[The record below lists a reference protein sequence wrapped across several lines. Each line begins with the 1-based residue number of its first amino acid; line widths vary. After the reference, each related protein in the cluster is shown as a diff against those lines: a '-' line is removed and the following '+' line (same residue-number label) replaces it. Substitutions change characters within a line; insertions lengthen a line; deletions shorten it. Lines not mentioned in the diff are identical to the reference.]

1 MEEYMKKKIIIL
13 LPIIFIGI
21 SAILIYQTRS
31 TRNDYRENLETST
44 SVELSA
50 FDQLQKASNKE
61 LIDLGEALI
70 SFVHFDDVNAATVTT
85 ETHDITFPL
94 TVTDPE
100 SNNFSIETLIASPES
115 FSIGDI
121 FGLAMD
127 EMENYYYYPTNK

>member
-1 MEEYMKKKIIIL
+1 MRKNFLIIL
-13 LPIIFIGI
+13 PLIFICI
-21 SAILIYQTRS
+21 STILIYQTRNNRYDHLKTIES
-31 TRNDYRENLETST
+31 SS

-50 FDQLQKASNKE
+50 FEQLQKATNKE

-70 SFVHFDDVNAATVTT
+70 SFVHFDDINTATVTT
-85 ETHDITFPL
+85 ETDDITFPL
-94 TVTDPE
+94 TVNDPE
-100 SNNFSIETLIASPES
+100 SNHFSIESLIASPES

>member
-1 MEEYMKKKIIIL
+1 MKKKIFIL
-13 LPIIFIGI
+13 LPIAFIGM
-21 SAILIYQTRS
+21 SSILIYQSRS
-31 TRNDYRENLETST
+31 IRNEYRETVELSA

-50 FDQLQKASNKE
+50 FDQLQKATNKE

-70 SFVHFDDVNAATVTT
+70 SFVHFEDINAATVTT
-85 ETHDITFPL
+85 ETDEITFPL

-100 SNNFSIETLIASPES
+100 SNHFSIESLIASPES

-127 EMENYYYYPTNK
+127 EIENYYYYPTNK

>member
-1 MEEYMKKKIIIL
+1 MKKKIIIL

-21 SAILIYQTRS
+21 SAILINQTRS

-50 FDQLQKASNKE
+50 FEQLQKATNKE

-85 ETHDITFPL
+85 ETKDITFPL

-100 SNNFSIETLIASPES
+100 LNNFSIETLIASPES
-115 FSIGDI
+115 FIIGDT
-121 FGLAMD
+121 FGLATD
-127 EMENYYYYPTNK
+127 QSGEFYYYPLIN

>member
-1 MEEYMKKKIIIL
+1 MEEYMKKKIFIL
-13 LPIIFIGI
+13 LPIAFIGM
-21 SAILIYQTRS
+21 SSILIYQSRS
-31 TRNDYRENLETST
+31 IRNEYRETVELSA

-50 FDQLQKASNKE
+50 FDQLQKATNKE

-70 SFVHFDDVNAATVTT
+70 SFVHFEDINAATVTT
-85 ETHDITFPL
+85 ETDDITFPL

-100 SNNFSIETLIASPES
+100 SNHFSIESLIASPES

>member
-1 MEEYMKKKIIIL
+1 MKKKIFIL
-13 LPIIFIGI
+13 LPIAFI
-21 SAILIYQTRS
+21 SMSSILIYQSRS
-31 TRNDYRENLETST
+31 IRNEYRETVEFSAA
-44 SVELSA
+44 VELSA
-50 FDQLQKASNKE
+50 FEQLQKALNKE

-70 SFVHFDDVNAATVTT
+70 SFVHFEDINAATVTT
-85 ETHDITFPL
+85 ETDDITFPL

-100 SNNFSIETLIASPES
+100 SNHFSIESLIASPES

>member
-1 MEEYMKKKIIIL
+1 MKKKIFIL
-13 LPIIFIGI
+13 LPIAFIGM
-21 SAILIYQTRS
+21 SSILIYQSRS
-31 TRNDYRENLETST
+31 IRNEYRETVELSA

-50 FDQLQKASNKE
+50 FDQLQKATNKE

-70 SFVHFDDVNAATVTT
+70 SFVHFEDINVATVTT
-85 ETHDITFPL
+85 ETDDITFPL

-100 SNNFSIETLIASPES
+100 SNHFSIESLIASPES

>member
-50 FDQLQKASNKE
+50 FEQLQKATNKE

-70 SFVHFDDVNAATVTT
+70 SFVHFDDVNVATVTT
-85 ETHDITFPL
+85 EQEELSFPL
-94 TVTDPE
+94 SVVDRDSNQFQLVTV
-100 SNNFSIETLIASPES
+100 NFSPDTLI
-115 FSIGDI
+115 IGDS
-121 FGLAMD
+121 FGLATD
-127 EMENYYYYPTNK
+127 EMENYYYYSSN